1 MLQNETFRRN
11 FKHSVDFR
19 RDDGDDEDNQ
29 TRFLRIS
36 INGTKNLSHRSC
48 PSINRKSNISDF
60 SHICFEPKAAQQA
73 SVSFIFRFYALR
85 ALEPSAPFVRF
96 GPSNVAPLREM
107 RDDGPCRV
115 DDVVKRALAL
125 QTFVSDFC
133 YAGQLGLHVG
143 QRVFQGSPLTYGP
156 KFTYGRQRPK
166 YCLTMAFDT

>member
-1 MLQNETFRRN
+1 M
-11 FKHSVDFR
+11 
-19 RDDGDDEDNQ
+19 
-29 TRFLRIS
+29 
-36 INGTKNLSHRSC
+36 
-48 PSINRKSNISDF
+48 
-60 SHICFEPKAAQQA
+60 
-73 SVSFIFRFYALR
+73 R

-143 QRVFQGSPLTYGP
+143 QRVFQGSPPQEFRHIWP
-156 KFTYGRQRPK
+156 KTHCIWPPK
-166 YCLTMAFDT
+166 AKTFNLIVNRNVQSVNSDRNFGKKSEKKL